1 MSAKFLLTKHNVP
14 CCRSYDPYSL
24 PYSKTLTRQAAI
36 RGLNISYNAQCLC
49 SQVAW
54 TPILFHTP
62 RYWLGR
68 KPYVGYFFHTMH
80 YVSVPGRMDPYSLPY
95 AKTLTRQEANKLKMN
110 GVNMFTIGVGPR
122 VDHSELIGM
131 ASGERNYLRV
141 DSVDQLNVR
150 GLLDNVIGK
159 LCKGMY
165 YLWPLIGLYGCW
177 KIISKTPMCLLWIV
191 LLLWW
196 VQIIVLWKCYP
207 QSSNIHQCKECCG
220 IKNVLRFH
228 VV

>member
-1 MSAKFLLTKHNVP
+1 
-14 CCRSYDPYSL
+14 
-24 PYSKTLTRQAAI
+24 
-36 RGLNISYNAQCLC
+36 
-49 SQVAW
+49 
-54 TPILFHTP
+54 
-62 RYWLGR
+62 
-68 KPYVGYFFHTMH
+68 
-80 YVSVPGRMDPYSLPY
+80 MDPYSLPY

-165 YLWPLIGLYGCW
+165 YL
-177 KIISKTPMCLLWIV
+177 
-191 LLLWW
+191 
-196 VQIIVLWKCYP
+196 
-207 QSSNIHQCKECCG
+207 
-220 IKNVLRFH
+220 
-228 VV
+228 